1 MRTFLSLSL
10 ALSLSAFLP
19 PGSAHGAQVTR
30 IDARTLHLE
39 GEIANGDAAQLEKL
53 YAPGTALLKVHS
65 PGGNSEEAMRM
76 GRFIHARKL
85 DLEIDRGCAS
95 SCANYLFP
103 AARRKII
110 PAGAV
115 LGYHGTAYLTEL
127 AGEDSLRSQLAA
139 SGMTPDAVA
148 KALPSMLD
156 YVRRIAKQEGEFAAE
171 IGVNPQFYRDFKT
184 VAERGETLD
193 RQYAAQHATFLWWP
207 AADRL
212 AACYG
217 IGGVSDQARPVALAS
232 TGHAF
237 ETRRA
242 LLLVGDQAL
251 PACHP

>member
-10 ALSLSAFLP
+10 SSFLLL
-19 PGSAHGAQVTR
+19 GSAHAAQITR
-30 IDARTLHLE
+30 VDARTLHLD
-39 GEIANGDAAQLEKL
+39 GEIDRGDAARLEKM
-53 YAPGTALLKVHS
+53 YAPGMTLLKVHS
-65 PGGNSEEAMRM
+65 PGGNSEEAMLM

-103 AARRKII
+103 AAHHKTI

-127 AGEDSLRSQLAA
+127 AGAEEMREQLTA

-148 KALPSMLD
+148 KALPSMKD
-156 YVRRIAKQEGEFAAE
+156 YVQRLAKQEGEFAAY
-171 IGVNPQFYRDFKT
+171 IGVDPQFYRDFKT
-184 VAERGETLD
+184 VAEHSDAIE
-193 RQYAAQHATFLWWP
+193 RQYAQQHATLLWWP
-207 AADRL
+207 DTQRL
-212 AACYG
+212 AQCYG
-217 IGGVSDQARPVALAS
+217 VRDVSDQARPAELAS

-251 PACHP
+251 PACKH

>member
-10 ALSLSAFLP
+10 SSFLLL
-19 PGSAHGAQVTR
+19 GTAHGAQITR
-30 IDARTLHLE
+30 VDARTLHLD
-39 GEIANGDAAQLEKL
+39 GEIASGDAARLERM

-103 AARRKII
+103 AAAHKTI
-110 PAGAV
+110 PSGAV
-115 LGYHGTAYLTEL
+115 LGFHGTAYLTDL
-127 AGEDSLRSQLAA
+127 AGEESMRAQLSAN
-139 SGMTPDAVA
+139 GMAPKAVA

-156 YVRRIAKQEGEFAAE
+156 YVRRLARQEGEFAAD

-184 VAERGETLD
+184 VAEHGEALD
-193 RQYAAQHATFLWWP
+193 QQYAPQHATFLWWP
-207 AADRL
+207 AAQRL
-212 AACYG
+212 AQCYG
-217 IGGVSDQARPVALAS
+217 VDNVTDQARPPALAS

-251 PACHP
+251 PACTH